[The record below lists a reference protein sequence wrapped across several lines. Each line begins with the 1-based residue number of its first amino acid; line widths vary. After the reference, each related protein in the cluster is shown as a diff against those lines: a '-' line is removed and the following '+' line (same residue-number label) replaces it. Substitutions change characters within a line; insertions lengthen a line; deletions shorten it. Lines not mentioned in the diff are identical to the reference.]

1 MKSYY
6 FLFLIILCSF
16 SCNKTVQ
23 QKDEFIT
30 ISVADYKDKLK
41 GFWLGQCIANMTG
54 LVTEMDKIGNIGDIK
69 TGEFYTSED
78 WGKLD
83 EPSIFSPEKPSDLSK
98 TIDFVFEQEGVW
110 PADDDTDLEY
120 MYQNL
125 LLENKTP
132 FLTPHQI
139 RDGWIKHI
147 RSNEENFLWVS
158 NQKAFD
164 LMNEGYLPP
173 QTSDPKLNEHY
184 EMIDAQLTT
193 EIFGLLAPGRTDI
206 ALEMAKLPILTTARY
221 NAKWIS
227 DFYVSMYSLSTNLDL
242 SRDIKENIFLIADQ
256 SSLLLPDSSYSS
268 KMYDFVRGQYE
279 SGITWEEARD
289 NIYDRYQ
296 VKSED
301 GYDITSK
308 NLYCNGCFAA
318 GINFAAS
325 LISLFWGEGDLKET
339 IKIGTLTGWD
349 SDNPTST
356 WGGLIGFII
365 GKEGVER
372 EFNRSFSEKY
382 FIHRTRQNF
391 DRGVDDFENMANDGI
406 QIIIR
411 MIENE
416 LNGRYDKVNQLWY
429 IKKLL

>member
-1 MKSYY
+1 MK
-6 FLFLIILCSF
+6 
-16 SCNKTVQ
+16 
-23 QKDEFIT
+23 
-30 ISVADYKDKLK
+30 
-41 GFWLGQCIANMTG
+41 
-54 LVTEMDKIGNIGDIK
+54 
-69 TGEFYTSED
+69 
-78 WGKLD
+78 
-83 EPSIFSPEKPSDLSK
+83 
-98 TIDFVFEQEGVW
+98 
-110 PADDDTDLEY
+110 
-120 MYQNL
+120 
-125 LLENKTP
+125 
-132 FLTPHQI
+132 
-139 RDGWIKHI
+139 
-147 RSNEENFLWVS
+147 
-158 NQKAFD
+158 
-164 LMNEGYLPP
+164 EGYLPP
-173 QTSDPKLNEHY
+173 ETSDPKLNEHY

-193 EIFGLLAPGRTDI
+193 EIFGLFAPGRPDI

-227 DFYVSMYSLSTNLDL
+227 DFYVSMYSLSATLDL

-256 SSLLLPDSSYSS
+256 SSNLLPDSTYSS

-289 NIYDRYQ
+289 NIYERYQ
-296 VKSED
+296 VNSED

-372 EFNRSFSEKY
+372 EFDRSFSEKY

-391 DRGVDDFENMANDGI
+391 ERDIDDFENMANDGI
-406 QIIIR
+406 HIINR
-411 MIENE
+411 MIEND
-416 LNGRYDKVNQLWY
+416 LNGRYDKENQLWY
-429 IKKLL
+429 IPTSLLP

>member
-1 MKSYY
+1 M
-6 FLFLIILCSF
+6 
-16 SCNKTVQ
+16 
-23 QKDEFIT
+23 
-30 ISVADYKDKLK
+30 
-41 GFWLGQCIANMTG
+41 
-54 LVTEMDKIGNIGDIK
+54 
-69 TGEFYTSED
+69 
-78 WGKLD
+78 
-83 EPSIFSPEKPSDLSK
+83 
-98 TIDFVFEQEGVW
+98 
-110 PADDDTDLEY
+110 
-120 MYQNL
+120 
-125 LLENKTP
+125 
-132 FLTPHQI
+132 
-139 RDGWIKHI
+139 
-147 RSNEENFLWVS
+147 
-158 NQKAFD
+158 
-164 LMNEGYLPP
+164 
-173 QTSDPKLNEHY
+173 
-184 EMIDAQLTT
+184 
-193 EIFGLLAPGRTDI
+193 
-206 ALEMAKLPILTTARY
+206 
-221 NAKWIS
+221 IS

-279 SGITWEEARD
+279 SVITWEEARD

-391 DRGVDDFENMANDGI
+391 ERGVDDFENMANDGI
-406 QIIIR
+406 QIIVR
-411 MIENE
+411 MIGNE
-416 LNGRYDKVNQLWY
+416 LNGRYDKENQLWY
-429 IKKLL
+429 IKKPL